1 MRLACDLQQGSAVF
15 NLRNMKASASY
26 NAKRLKTL
34 SEEACTLRSQLQELQ
49 EDHTTLQ
56 VQQHILARL
65 VSWAHGLLLTQ
76 SINLQLAYHI
86 SAVQPPSILVLILSL
101 TPSLCSHTLQQRV

>member
-1 MRLACDLQQGSAVF
+1 
-15 NLRNMKASASY
+15 MKANASY
-26 NAKRLKTL
+26 NTKQLRKLN
-34 SEEACTLRSQLQELQ
+34 EEVSTLRSQVQELQ
-49 EDHTTLQ
+49 QDHTTLQ